1 MRINELQ
8 QKAFDTA
15 RAKGFWP
22 DYPAVPPISIVEKLA
37 LVHSEV
43 SEGVESL
50 RKREKFVWYG
60 DGGKPEGL
68 ASELADVVIRVADLA
83 EACGIDLELVIDRKM
98 AYNAQRPP
106 MHGKAF

>member
-15 RAKGFWP
+15 REKGFWP
-22 DYPAVPPISIVEKLA
+22 DYPVVPPISIVEKLA

-43 SEGVESL
+43 SEAVESL

-60 DGGKPEGL
+60 DNGKPEGL
-68 ASELADVVIRVADLA
+68 ASELADVIIRVADLA
-83 EACGIDLELVIDRKM
+83 EACGIDLELMVEKKM
-98 AYNAQRPP
+98 EYNAGRPA